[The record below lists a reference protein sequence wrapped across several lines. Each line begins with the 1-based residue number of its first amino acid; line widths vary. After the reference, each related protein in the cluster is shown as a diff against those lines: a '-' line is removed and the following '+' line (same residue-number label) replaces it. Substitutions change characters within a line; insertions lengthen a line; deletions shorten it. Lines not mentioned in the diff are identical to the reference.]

1 MLQHAQ
7 QQQQPSSSS
16 SSSSSLLARRR
27 IRRKCTSRHHRRFG
41 AFSSDG
47 GEEKKTKVVVFST
60 HDYEKEILEKQ
71 LNNNFEVTF
80 LAPRLTIE
88 TVDLAK
94 GFDVACCFVNDDLS
108 SDVVV
113 RLRETCGV
121 KMIALRCAGF
131 DKVDVEACK
140 KLKVRVYRVPMY
152 DPLSIAEHAMALIL
166 ALNRKIMISHTRVKS
181 GNFTLDGLV
190 GFSMR
195 GKTIGI
201 VGTGKIGRGLAN
213 ICAKG
218 FGMSVLGYDLKQKRE
233 FVGQYCDDVETVLK
247 NSDIVSLH
255 LPLNEHTKH
264 FIAEKEIA
272 AMKKGAMLI
281 NTSRGGLLN
290 IKDVIC
296 GLRLGKLGSLGIDVY
311 ESEEKLFFKDFSNL
325 TVEEKMLYWDDTMAQ
340 LSSLPQ
346 VLVTP
351 HQAFLTHEALTEIAE
366 CTKQNIRSFV
376 SKEPDAGDDTSR
388 AEDEKNPNRVC

>member
-16 SSSSSLLARRR
+16 SLLAQRRI
-27 IRRKCTSRHHRRFG
+27 IRRKCTSRHQRRFG

-47 GEEKKTKVVVFST
+47 GEETKTKVVVFST
-60 HDYEKEILEKQ
+60 HDYEKKILENQ
-71 LNNNFEVTF
+71 LNSNFEVTF

-166 ALNRKIMISHTRVKS
+166 ALNRKIMISHARVKS

-290 IKDVIC
+290 IKDPQTIKTTNINLKDKNIFIYTDGVTEGYIE
-296 GLRLGKLGSLGIDVY
+296 GEKEFTVKGVEDEVLKNSSSDIKEIIDRITNKLNNR
-311 ESEEKLFFKDFSNL
+311 EKLR
-325 TVEEKMLYWDDTMAQ
+325 DDITMMGLQ
-340 LSSLPQ
+340 
-346 VLVTP
+346 
-351 HQAFLTHEALTEIAE
+351 
-366 CTKQNIRSFV
+366 
-376 SKEPDAGDDTSR
+376 
-388 AEDEKNPNRVC
+388 